1 MYTYARVRQ
10 SVRLLHEESPDQQF
24 HVLIE
29 RGGFGAGQKDAAQ
42 QIARP
47 IFSTSFSQN
56 KLMMPPYILVSA
68 KEAYQLQHVTVTVFV
83 PKGKTMIV
91 SGRLKEALKHDF
103 HFGDNEYEWDW
114 DDETW
119 SKEND
124 EIIRIKGE
132 QNTTEDI
139 DIQSDQEE
147 IQEATQ
153 ALKKT
158 EEESLAEIREKEAEL
173 AKTKEE
179 ARKKIQEA
187 ADNLK
192 KTLHDTMHNKP

>member
-1 MYTYARVRQ
+1 
-10 SVRLLHEESPDQQF
+10 
-24 HVLIE
+24 
-29 RGGFGAGQKDAAQ
+29 
-42 QIARP
+42 
-47 IFSTSFSQN
+47 
-56 KLMMPPYILVSA
+56 MMPPYMLVSA
-68 KEAYQLQHVTVTVFV
+68 KEAYQLQFVTVTVFV

-103 HFGDNEYEWDW
+103 HFGDNAYEWNW
-114 DDETW
+114 DDESW

-124 EIIRIKGE
+124 EIIHMNEKPNNAE
-132 QNTTEDI
+132 NV
-139 DIQSDQEE
+139 DIQSEQVE

-158 EEESLAEIREKEAEL
+158 EEESLAEIRKKEAEL

-179 ARKKIQEA
+179 ARKKMQEA

-192 KTLHDTMHNKP
+192 KTLHDTMRNKP